1 MAVKVRGADGA
12 LLDNIEAH
20 FAGLD
25 LPQGSERLRARR
37 VEETLREAARA
48 VGYYDYRATTRW
60 DGNALYIHIEP
71 GEPVRWV
78 WPRLR
83 IKGDGLAATP
93 VAGLTLDHPF
103 TVGEPLNHRI
113 YDDFKSRWLQMSR
126 DQGFLDA
133 RYSEA
138 RLRIK
143 PRRLQAQAIMTL
155 VTGDPYRVGSVSF
168 AGSSLDSAL
177 LKRLSPIVA
186 GEIFRRS
193 RVNQLR
199 RNLERSRY
207 FKLIHIETQVNADH
221 TIDLK
226 VGLQDAARHDLGIG
240 AGFAT
245 DTGVRVRLRWELPR
259 INRRGH
265 SLYNRVMLSEPRQ
278 ELMSTYRIPLREPL
292 YQSFNVSAGWERSV
306 IETTS
311 AQVTRLDARVLDQ
324 WWDGWLSSVGV
335 GFLRETS
342 QEGSEVSLLTSY
354 LLPGLTL
361 NFAKRDLQPDPVE
374 GYNIWLTAAASAE
387 PLGVDTAFLRLQGGH
402 KRLIDLGGP
411 HLLIAR
417 FELGA
422 IVTDDIFDVP
432 LSQRFFTGGD
442 QTVRGFD
449 LDGISSR
456 NEAGDPIGGRYLNV
470 GSLEYSVKIFPSWRF
485 GVFADAGRAYNVS
498 SEPWHV
504 GSGFGL
510 GWLSPIGQV
519 RVDVAWPID
528 DEFESGA
535 KLHIFMGP
543 LL

>member
-1 MAVKVRGADGA
+1 M
-12 LLDNIEAH
+12 
-20 FAGLD
+20 
-25 LPQGSERLRARR
+25 
-37 VEETLREAARA
+37 
-48 VGYYDYRATTRW
+48 
-60 DGNALYIHIEP
+60 EP
-71 GEPVRWV
+71 GEPVRWD

-278 ELMSTYRIPLREPL
+278 ELISTYRIPLREPL

-510 GWLSPIGQV
+510 RWLSPIGQV